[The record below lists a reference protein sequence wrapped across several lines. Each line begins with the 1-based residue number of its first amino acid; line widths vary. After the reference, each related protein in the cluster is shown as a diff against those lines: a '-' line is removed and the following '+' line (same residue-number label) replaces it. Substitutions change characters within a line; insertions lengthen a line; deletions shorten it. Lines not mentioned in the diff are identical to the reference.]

1 MDRSRI
7 DPGSIQDQLHPKTIV
22 LQIYLD
28 FMIQMCN
35 NCEKRGPE
43 GPKRL
48 QYGPKAPLGASGGV
62 LGRARGQQLSQLRFC
77 VICWVPFG
85 AQHRPKIDIGGFEKY

>member
-7 DPGSIQDQLHPKTIV
+7 DPGSIQYRSRIDPKTIV

-28 FMIQMCN
+28 FMIQMCS
-35 NCEKRGPE
+35 NCEKRSPE

-62 LGRARGQQLSQLRFC
+62 LGQARGQ
-77 VICWVPFG
+77 
-85 AQHRPKIDIGGFEKY
+85 K